1 MKSIWNAKCNVWE
14 SLFEYLQNYFKFND
28 VEDRL
33 KKSRAEHPE
42 KEKDGLVSLLLKF
55 NNKYSVYGYTI
66 NP

>member
-28 VEDRL
+28 VDDRL

-42 KEKDGLVSLLLKF
+42 KEKRWTGLFIVK
-55 NNKYSVYGYTI
+55 V
-66 NP
+66 